1 MPSHSG
7 ARPGGMKFRPVPPAL
22 ADRFLASLPDVP
34 GVERRKMFGCPC
46 AFVNGNMFA
55 SLHEDRLIVRV
66 PEEAPARPFVAQGR
80 TMREYAALE
89 DALALSP
96 AAFRQ
101 WIDRGFRYASGLPPR
116 SVRRRRG

>member
-1 MPSHSG
+1 
-7 ARPGGMKFRPVPPAL
+7 MKFRPVPPAL
-22 ADRFLASLPDVP
+22 VERFLASLPDAP

-66 PEEAPARPFVAQGR
+66 PEEAAARPFVAQGR

-89 DALALSP
+89 NALALSP
-96 AAFRQ
+96 PAFRR
-101 WIDRGFRYASGLPPR
+101 WIDRGFRYTSGLVPKKPR
-116 SVRRRRG
+116 GATR